1 MWVLLGA
8 LWQET
13 AMNVEI
19 VLILSFFFRYYVQN
33 WYLLYLRI
41 LIELFL
47 NEEEVVKKV
56 KVFKNVS
63 QRVENLKN
71 DVLLTFFESSFLNNQ
86 YSFFTSSCFCF
97 VTKTCNLCSYLVLL
111 VFLGVFNQTCATKL
125 EIYLCFSFSLHHYV
139 FWKTCYGYHGN
150 NRIDT
155 SWVLESLLTVLSEN
169 IYFLWSICQYRELYV
184 SKEQVLKKLKL
195 SKKLS
200 VEYTI

>member
-97 VTKTCNLCSYLVLL
+97 VTKTCNLCWYLVLL
-111 VFLGVFNQTCATKL
+111 IFLGVFNQTCATKL

-184 SKEQVLKKLKL
+184 NKEQVLKKLKF